1 MKFHHHQPD
10 DANVGCSSG
19 SGSGSGSL
27 DSFISR
33 HDFRAIP
40 LQAARNYCQLRQLT
54 AEPTAAEGSRGSRGA
69 WSGAR
74 LVTTREAEAREE
86 GEGRG

>member
-10 DANVGCSSG
+10 DANVGCS
-19 SGSGSGSL
+19 SGSGSL

-54 AEPTAAEGSRGSRGA
+54 AESTAAEGEGSRGSRGA

-74 LVTTREAEAREE
+74 LVTT
-86 GEGRG
+86 